1 MQKVENGLF
10 VSVDYTGTLESGE
23 VFDSS
28 KDREPLEVH
37 MGAGNMIPGFESVL
51 MGMSLKESKTFTVE
65 VLGINKTRTAVA
77 VPHPVVVVIPAAAD
91 GERV

>member
-10 VSVDYTGTLESGE
+10 VSVDYTGTLVSGE

-37 MGAGNMIPGFESVL
+37 MGAVNRES
-51 MGMSLKESKTFTVE
+51 T
-65 VLGINKTRTAVA
+65 
-77 VPHPVVVVIPAAAD
+77 
-91 GERV
+91 